1 MKTKIFK
8 SALAVAIS
16 APLLLTTSC
25 IEETLPTDYV
35 TDGQLADSPK
45 ASEALLWEMSAVYNM
60 FNVLNRASGEN
71 MHYDWGYGSIMHIRD
86 VMTEDY
92 AVASSNYDH
101 YSAWEQNNNIGESY
115 MTTQFVW
122 TYLWKQVQ
130 TANNVIRAMPAVDA
144 ATDAQRGSIAIASAQ
159 RAAMYLDLARMYEF
173 LPNDKTSSINNDGN
187 DVLNLTVPIVSEA
200 TTEEDSKNNP
210 RVSRQDMAQFILN
223 DLNVAEAYIEN
234 TARLDKT
241 MPDLAVVYGL
251 KARLYMWIEDY
262 GNARDF
268 ARKAINKS
276 GATPLSKE
284 DLTNVISGFNTL
296 SVSSWLWGMQTTKED
311 RVVTS
316 GILNWTSWVSNETEF
331 GYASEG
337 PKPMVSKEMFDRISD
352 SDYRKMWWVGPKGS
366 AHNRKLEYVN
376 DNFNP
381 ENPQAERAVN
391 EYGSLKFRPGSGDP
405 NISSVACVVG
415 IPLMRVEEMYF
426 IEAEAAEHVAPGS
439 GKALCETFMKQYRD
453 PNYTFPTKTASVD
466 GMTAAVEEIVFQ
478 KRVELWG
485 EGQTFYDFKRLNIS
499 VDRVSAG
506 NFYANCRFVTTGR
519 PAWMNFCIVRSEG
532 NSNKAIMG
540 WNNPD
545 PSGLYK

>member
-8 SALAVAIS
+8 SALAVAVS
-16 APLLLTTSC
+16 APLLLTGC
-25 IEETLPTDYV
+25 IEETYPTDYV
-35 TDGQLADSPK
+35 TDGQLAESPK
-45 ASEALLWEMSAVYNM
+45 ASEALLWEMSAIYNM
-60 FNVLNRASGEN
+60 FNCLGRTDN

-86 VMTEDY
+86 VMTGDY
-92 AVASSNYDH
+92 SVASSNYDH
-101 YSAWEQNNNIGESY
+101 YSAWEQNKSIGPEYAS
-115 MTTQFVW
+115 TQFVW

-130 TANNVIRAMPAVDA
+130 TANNVLRSMPAVDA
-144 ATDAQRGSIAIASAQ
+144 ATDAQKGTIAIASAQ
-159 RAAMYLDLARMYEF
+159 RASMYLDLARMYEF
-173 LPNDKTSSINNDGN
+173 LPNDKTSNINSDGN

-200 TTEEDSKNNP
+200 TTEEDAKNNP
-210 RVSRQDMAQFILN
+210 RVSRQDMAAFILH
-223 DLNVAEAYIEN
+223 DLDVAEANIEL

-251 KARLYMWIEDY
+251 KARYYMWVEDY
-262 GNARDF
+262 PNAQIY
-268 ARKAINKS
+268 ARKAIDKS
-276 GATPLSKE
+276 GATPLSADE
-284 DLTNVISGFNTL
+284 LTNPVSGFNTL
-296 SVSSWLWGMQTTKED
+296 STGAWLWGMQTTKED

-337 PKPMVSKEMFDRISD
+337 PKPMISKEMFNRIPD
-352 SDYRKMWWVGPKGS
+352 TDYRKMWWVGTKGS
-366 AHNRKLEYVN
+366 AHNKKLQFVN

-381 ENPQAERAVN
+381 ENPNAERAVC

-426 IEAEAAEHVAPGS
+426 IEAEAAEHVTAGA
-439 GKALCETFMKQYRD
+439 GVALCTEFMTKYRN
-453 PNYTFPTKTASVD
+453 PNYQFTATDLPVNGVSANVQ
-466 GMTAAVEEIVFQ
+466 EIVFQ

-485 EGQTFYDFKRLNIS
+485 EGQTFYDVKRLNLP
-499 VDRVSAG
+499 VDRAAAG
-506 NFYANCRFVTTGR
+506 NFYATCRFTTTTR

-532 NSNKAIMG
+532 NSNKAVMG

-545 PSGLYK
+545 PSGLY

>member
-8 SALAVAIS
+8 SALAVAVS
-16 APLLLTTSC
+16 APLLLTSC
-25 IEETLPTDYV
+25 IDETIPTDYV
-35 TDGQLADSPK
+35 TDGQLAESPK
-45 ASEALLWEMSAVYNM
+45 ASEALLWEMSAIYN
-60 FNVLNRASGEN
+60 LYGSLTKTDPQ
-71 MHYDWGYGSIMHIRD
+71 HYDWGYGSIMHIRD

-101 YSAWEQNNNIGESY
+101 YSAWEQDNNIGESY

-130 TANNVIRAMPAVDA
+130 TANNVIRAMPPVEA
-144 ATDAQRGSIAIASAQ
+144 ATDAQKGSIAIASAQ
-159 RAAMYLDLARMYEF
+159 RASMYLDLARMYEF
-173 LPNDKTSSINNDGN
+173 LPNDKTSSINKDGN
-187 DVLNLTVPIVSEA
+187 DVLNLTVPIVSET
-200 TTEEDSKNNP
+200 TTEEDAKNNP
-210 RVSRQDMAQFILN
+210 RVSRQDMAQFILH
-223 DLNVAEAYIEN
+223 DLDVAEAYIEN

-251 KARLYMWIEDY
+251 KARFYMWLEDY

-268 ARKAINKS
+268 ARKAIDKS
-276 GATPLSKE
+276 GAAPLSME
-284 DLTNVISGFNTL
+284 ELTNVISGFNTL
-296 SVSSWLWGMQTTKED
+296 STSAWLWGMQTTKED

-381 ENPQAERAVN
+381 ENAAAERAVC

-426 IEAEAAEHVAPGS
+426 IEAEAAEHVTPGA
-439 GKALCETFMKQYRD
+439 GKALCESFMRNYRD
-453 PNYTFPTKTASVD
+453 PNYTFPTKNGNVD

-499 VDRVSAG
+499 VDRVAAG
-506 NFYANCRFVTTGR
+506 NFYANCRFVTSGR

-532 NSNKAIMG
+532 NSNKAVMG